1 TLAVHSVGPE
11 LIRIAGQPEV
21 SVGCTVDWISTSYSL
36 RPLRS
41 MSRAAAW
48 LLALSTP
55 IVLHAQ
61 LNILTNRYDRQR
73 SGANLLETTLTTANV
88 GVGTFGKLFSYP
100 VDGAVYAQP
109 LYVSGL
115 TIGGVARNVL
125 YVATMNDKLYAFD
138 AASSS
143 PVPLW
148 VRDFTNPPA
157 VTAIPITDIA
167 AANLNIIG
175 NVGIAGTP
183 VIDPQTGTMYF
194 VARTKETDA
203 YVQRLHAVD

>member
-1 TLAVHSVGPE
+1 MPEMAVGFFV
-11 LIRIAGQPEV
+11 A
-21 SVGCTVDWISTSYSL
+21 WISTSRRSRL
-36 RPLRS
+36 GRS
-41 MSRAAAW
+41 MARAAAW

-88 GVGTFGKLFSYP
+88 AVSTFGKLYSYP

-115 TIGGVARNVL
+115 TINGVARNVL

-138 AASSS
+138 ADSSS

-148 VRDFTNPPA
+148 VR
-157 VTAIPITDIA
+157 
-167 AANLNIIG
+167 
-175 NVGIAGTP
+175 
-183 VIDPQTGTMYF
+183 
-194 VARTKETDA
+194 
-203 YVQRLHAVD
+203 